1 MFGRLVTAMVT
12 PFDSNLGVDLGRAK
26 ELAQRLVEDGNEG
39 LVVCGTTGES
49 PTLSKEEKLSLFGGV
64 RQALPAS
71 VKVIAGTG
79 SNDTKATIA
88 LSKAA
93 QDCGVD
99 GLLLVSPYYNKPTQD
114 MQRRHFL
121 EVAEATQVPIMLYN
135 IPGRTGVEIAP
146 ETLARLAEH
155 PRIVAVKQSLPDLDP
170 VSDLAAR
177 LSRMRTPVAAGSQQ
191 PAGDPPMWIYSGDDT
206 HTLSIMSAG
215 GHGVVSVSGHI
226 VGKQMRQM
234 VEMFENGDVA
244 GARRIHLQIFPL
256 MKGLFTTTN
265 PVLVKAA
272 LKLVGFPVGDT
283 RPPIYPASAQEEEA
297 LKPLLRELN
306 LL

>member
-26 ELAQRLVEDGNEG
+26 ELAQRLVDDGNEG

-49 PTLSKEEKLSLFGGV
+49 PTLSKDEKLSLFSGI

-79 SNDTKATIA
+79 SNDTRATIA
-88 LSKAA
+88 LSQAA

-121 EVAEATQVPIMLYN
+121 EVAEATRLPIMLYN

-146 ETLARLAEH
+146 ETLAKLAEH
-155 PRIVAVKQSLPDLDP
+155 PRIVAVKQSLPDVDP

-177 LSRMRTPVAAGSQQ
+177 LSRMRTPVAAGSQP

-206 HTLSIMSAG
+206 HTLSILSAG

-234 VEMFENGDVA
+234 IELFENGDVA

-272 LKLVGFPVGDT
+272 LKLLGFPVGGT
-283 RPPIYPASAQEEEA
+283 RPPIYEASAQEEEA
-297 LKPLLRELN
+297 LKPLLRELK